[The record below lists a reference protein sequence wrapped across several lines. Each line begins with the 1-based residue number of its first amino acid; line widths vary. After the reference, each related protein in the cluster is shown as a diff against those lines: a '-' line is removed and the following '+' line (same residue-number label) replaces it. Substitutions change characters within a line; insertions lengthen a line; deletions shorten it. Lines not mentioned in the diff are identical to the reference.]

1 MNSPKLYHQLT
12 NALRQGNTGSIFN
25 WLPEVPDENV
35 RAALH
40 TVIST
45 DHETYLT
52 IKKLL
57 QTQYPPRLALRH
69 FFDRQRE
76 AHQSR
81 FFSFS
86 VKECTPTS
94 VGYACKTAVE
104 AAIMARL
111 YVAITYL
118 CSYAIDQGAEFILV
132 GLSSVKD
139 KVRLTIDADVSF
151 FSCIEE
157 AQDVA
162 LCMAQN
168 HIRRINGVLSVEG
181 MGINAKLSRLT
192 LSLDTG

>member
-45 DHETYLT
+45 DHETYLI

-69 FFDRQRE
+69 FFDRQGE
-76 AHQSR
+76 AHPGR
-81 FFSFS
+81 FFCFS
-86 VKECTPTS
+86 AQGCAPTS
-94 VGYACKTAVE
+94 VANACKTAVE

-111 YVAITYL
+111 YAAVTYL
-118 CSYAIDQGAEFILV
+118 CSYALDQGAEFIQV
-132 GLSSVKD
+132 GLSSVEGE
-139 KVRLTIDADVSF
+139 VMLTIDADVSF
-151 FSCIEE
+151 FSCMEE
-157 AQDVA
+157 AEDVA

-181 MGINAKLSRLT
+181 MGVNARLSRLT
-192 LSLDTG
+192 LSVDVQ